1 MNILRDIIDFDE
13 YIYLNVINNV
23 INIKVGDTEVVL
35 PLTSNSN
42 VPLLFDVLEPYLGD
56 TPYYESSDI
65 EGSDNKRVLLRCISK
80 EDYLNLSRAVINSY
94 VPYLAMVACDMDDTV
109 LIRITYHA
117 KNESMVIHAG
127 LMSDL
132 QVVLFEI
139 HR

>member
-13 YIYLNVINNV
+13 YIYLNVTNNV

>member
-13 YIYLNVINNV
+13 YIYLNVTNNV

-80 EDYLNLSRAVINSY
+80 EDYFNLSRAVINSY